1 MNITQH
7 YSSKAEL
14 DFVVHVDDLLDEQ
27 NMQRVEHALLK
38 VTGVERARF
47 NYERQHLLIIGYN
60 PAQINS
66 SKILKLVKK
75 QQINAHRIESTGGR
89 ITDSVGRQWP
99 H

>member
-1 MNITQH
+1 MNVT
-7 YSSKAEL
+7 EL
-14 DFVVHVDDLLDEQ
+14 NNRNTKLDIVVHVDEQLDEQ
-27 NMQRVEHALLK
+27 NRKRVEHAMIK
-38 VTGVERARF
+38 ARGVERARF
-47 NYERQHLLIIGYN
+47 NNDRQHLLIIGYD
-60 PAQINS
+60 PEQTSS